1 MQPQHQVI
9 ATALVEQRQTDLRH
23 QADRWRL
30 AHSARADRRPSQ
42 PANRLPLDL
51 VRGLVGG
58 GAAIAGWT
66 AATRRHLRQALAP
79 PKPVSQR

>member
-58 GAAIAGWT
+58 GAAITGWT
-66 AATRRHLRQALAP
+66 AATRRRLRQALAP
-79 PKPVSQR
+79 PKPLSPR